1 MNESPAGAGQRGH
14 GVPPPN
20 DPTDAADPDRSR
32 CSTLPRVLKSTRLE
46 SRFCRLPDA
55 SQYYTS
61 VGTATRTLSHRA
73 GHRTPGPI
81 GPSEV
86 GSGRVGVLDRAE
98 RDRDRGPGANRPAH
112 RPDQPEATPCGS
124 TRKGDRTRDDLRE
137 DRPDDAVRCGRRRSA
152 ALHLTFVG
160 TTQEPLSPASTGST
174 ATEGAEVRGAR
185 ASWQLGAPSH
195 PTDAPRWSA

>member
-1 MNESPAGAGQRGH
+1 MPTPPYRGWLSPIGTRNSASPTTTGSDKTRG
-14 GVPPPN
+14 P
-20 DPTDAADPDRSR
+20 
-32 CSTLPRVLKSTRLE
+32 E
-46 SRFCRLPDA
+46 SRFYHSPDG
-55 SQYYTS
+55 SQLTS
-61 VGTATRTLSHRA
+61 TVETAIRTLSYSADRRRPA
-73 GHRTPGPI
+73 PS

-112 RPDQPEATPCGS
+112 RPDQPEAAPCGP

-137 DRPDDAVRCGRRRSA
+137 DRPDVAVRGCLRRSA
-152 ALHLTFVG
+152 VLHLTFVR